1 MSWWCRKDIFEIQTF
16 IKDVSLMGFTSEFL
30 ISINKQQQTYNSV
43 RTTYFLC
50 ILLCFIIPFLHQF
63 LCSFWVSVLWFYD
76 GISYN
81 SHNEGEYNNLF
92 TEKIHKFLVMQHCF
106 RIEIFMSDWTLNECG
121 EVKGC
126 REGDLTL
133 KLLRDGVEHCLL
145 KALSRPDIN
154 SHDKERQKA

>member
-1 MSWWCRKDIFEIQTF
+1 MWVWWDLLRNSSSALINNNRLIIVFGPHISYAYYYASSYLSYISF
-16 IKDVSLMGFTSEFL
+16 IM
-30 ISINKQQQTYNSV
+30 
-43 RTTYFLC
+43 
-50 ILLCFIIPFLHQF
+50 HQF